1 MPRRTLS
8 RYVDN
13 NETRK
18 SAMGRKPVIT
28 TDKER
33 ELSSRII
40 RLAEVSK
47 TLRRCVY
54 NFCTENGIT
63 NKFSTMSKMA

>member
-1 MPRRTLS
+1 MQSQLYGKVECHVKELQKHFQYLEELS

-18 SAMGRKPVIT
+18 STMGRKPVIT
-28 TDKER
+28 ADQER

-40 RLAEVSK
+40 RLVEVGYPLK
-47 TLRRCVY
+47 
-54 NFCTENGIT
+54 I
-63 NKFSTMSKMA
+63 